1 MPWGSDLTIR
11 GGLLCD
17 GVSGG
22 IHYVN
27 PLTLICLGM
36 FNCSVSAMQFVKDLY

>member
-1 MPWGSDLTIR
+1 MPWGSDVTMW

-27 PLTLICLGM
+27 PHTFMCLGM
-36 FNCSVSAMQFVKDLY
+36 FNCSISAMQFVKDLY